1 MKKFHLVRI
10 SWYLY
15 SIDMF
20 FSVLNKWHNITFT
33 SFESKTVYVCSVLIC
48 SFVFVEYTRCPAQAL
63 YENCEIRGPWSGV
76 QGLGWGLYCHIVKV
90 HEIFSSPIYIREK
103 LNAWLGCRWS
113 LLPKVWNSWSS
124 CSGDW
129 ALGRGQYGHSEIV
142 LIKYFL
148 LYYNSCGR

>member
-33 SFESKTVYVCSVLIC
+33 SFESKHVYVCSVLIC

-63 YENCEIRGPWSGV
+63 NENCEIRGPGSGV
-76 QGLGWGLYCHIVKV
+76 QGPGWGLYCHIVKV
-90 HEIFSSPIYIREK
+90 HKIFSSPIYIREPDIHSRK
-103 LNAWLGCRWS
+103 TKCMVRMSMKPFTKSVKFMVFLFRGLGPREGPIW
-113 LLPKVWNSWSS
+113 P
-124 CSGDW
+124 
-129 ALGRGQYGHSEIV
+129 Q
-142 LIKYFL
+142 
-148 LYYNSCGR
+148 